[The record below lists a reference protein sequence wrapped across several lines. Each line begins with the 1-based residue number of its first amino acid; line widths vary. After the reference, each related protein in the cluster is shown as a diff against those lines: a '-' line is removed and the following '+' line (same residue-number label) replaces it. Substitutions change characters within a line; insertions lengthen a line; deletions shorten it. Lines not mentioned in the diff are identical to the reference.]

1 MSFEKDLKWA
11 IYLDYYG
18 DFLTEKQL
26 CAMSLYYNEDYSLS
40 ERAEDMDITRQGVL
54 DVLKRAQK
62 KLSDME
68 DKLHLVAAKTEK

>member
-11 IYLDYYG
+11 IYLDFYG

-26 CAMSLYYNEDYSLS
+26 KTMSLYYNEDYSLS
-40 ERAEDMDITRQGVL
+40 EIADDMSITRQGVL

-68 DKLHLVAAKTEK
+68 DKLHLIAAKTEN